1 MTLKQISINFNMVS
15 NKKSSRF
22 GLGIL
27 LGMVV
32 GAIAGIFMAP
42 KSGKENKEAVFKKLQ
57 QLKKELQDAEI
68 DKKVK
73 EIYGDVTEKSLE
85 LYAKTRK
92 ELVKRLD
99 DIKER
104 VEEIDTDK
112 YIEMV
117 EDVVERVRKETDETV
132 ERARKLRDYLV
143 NRWNDLTSKA

>member
-1 MTLKQISINFNMVS
+1 MVS

-42 KSGKENKEAVFKKLQ
+42 KSGKENREAVLKKLQ

-143 NRWNDLTSKA
+143 DRWNDLTSKA